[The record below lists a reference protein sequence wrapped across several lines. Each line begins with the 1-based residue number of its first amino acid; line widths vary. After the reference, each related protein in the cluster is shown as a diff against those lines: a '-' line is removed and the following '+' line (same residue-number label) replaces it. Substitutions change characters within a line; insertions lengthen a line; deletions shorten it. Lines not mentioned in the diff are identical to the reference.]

1 MHNPASDL
9 VAKHVRGGRRY
20 GGDRDEWQHH
30 GCSRAFRMTATAW
43 VLLLA
48 VLVLDTGSHLLLKR
62 ASMRAKAAE
71 GERAFILSLLGQPT
85 LWIAIPAFV
94 ALFFAWIGFISHVPL
109 SQGVMAGSIT
119 IAGVM
124 LGGRLFFAEQI
135 TGSRALAI
143 ASIAAGVVLVGW
155 GT

>member
-1 MHNPASDL
+1 
-9 VAKHVRGGRRY
+9 
-20 GGDRDEWQHH
+20 
-30 GCSRAFRMTATAW
+30 MTLSAW
-43 VLLLA
+43 ALLAAVLL
-48 VLVLDTGSHLLLKR
+48 LDTGSHLLLKS

-71 GERAFILSLLGQPT
+71 GERAFILALLGQPA

-124 LGGRLFFAEQI
+124 LGGRLFFNERI
-135 TGSRALAI
+135 TPARAI
-143 ASIAAGVVLVGW
+143 AILLITAGVALVGL
-155 GT
+155 GA